1 MEKMLEK
8 LISYDLELSGI
19 ITWEE
24 EMLSLFKRYD
34 VDNFMDLAY
43 FTTEEDL
50 VETLMLGEALMIL
63 NK

>member
-8 LISYDLELSGI
+8 LISYDLELGGI
-19 ITWEE
+19 VTWEE
-24 EMLSLFKRYD
+24 EVLSLFKRYG

-43 FTTEEDL
+43 FTTEEDI